1 MQILPKFSQ
10 IHADWSFWHA
20 ACGRL
25 PDRKGTI
32 SASREAEDENW
43 GRVSVGLGIRSARMF
58 EVRQKPEM
66 VERALLVRFYFDPRD
81 ADESESLL
89 EELGELVRT
98 LGIEVVESVLAR
110 SREMHKKLLCGT
122 GKAAEVAEL
131 AKAHECDV
139 IVIDNGLAPSQ
150 QREWEKLAD
159 CCVIDREEVI
169 LDIFAKRART
179 KEARLQVDLARMQY
193 ALPRLARMWGHL
205 DRETAGSGGDG
216 GGGTSRGMGE
226 KQIEVDRRLAH
237 MTIDRAK
244 RELELVRKQRKTQ
257 RKERERFETP
267 HAAIVGYTNAGKSTL
282 LNRLSG
288 ADVMAKDMLFA
299 TLDTTTRRIELPD
312 GQPLL
317 LTDTVGFIRNLPHRL
332 VEAFKATLEEA
343 VLADFLIHVLDA
355 TSPEV
360 ATFHDTTLE
369 VLKELGAEDKPMVVV
384 LNKTDLIDDP
394 ERLADL
400 RRRFPEAIVAAAA
413 TGAGMEDLLKA
424 CCVQLAA
431 RVRRK
436 TYRIPQQRAD
446 LVSLLHREAKVLSTE
461 YENDDI
467 IVGAV
472 VPAAIAGRL
481 EGFVLTHP

>member
-1 MQILPKFSQ
+1 
-10 IHADWSFWHA
+10 
-20 ACGRL
+20 
-25 PDRKGTI
+25 
-32 SASREAEDENW
+32 
-43 GRVSVGLGIRSARMF
+43 MF

-66 VERALLVRFYFDPRD
+66 VERALVVRLYFDVRE
-81 ADESESLL
+81 AEESESLL

-98 LGIEVVESVLAR
+98 LDIEVVESVLAR
-110 SREMHKKLLCGT
+110 SREMHKKFLCGT
-122 GKAAEVAEL
+122 GKAAEIVDL
-131 AKAHECDV
+131 ARAHECDV

-159 CCVIDREEVI
+159 LCVIDREEVI
-169 LDIFAKRART
+169 LDIFAKRAKT

-205 DRETAGSGGDG
+205 DREAAGSGGSQ

-237 MTIDRAK
+237 LTIDRAK

-257 RKERERFETP
+257 RKERERMETP
-267 HAAIVGYTNAGKSTL
+267 QAAIVGYTNAGKSTL
-282 LNRLSG
+282 LNILSG

-355 TSPEV
+355 TAPEIE
-360 ATFHDTTLE
+360 TFHDTTLA
-369 VLKELGAEDKPMVVV
+369 VLKELGAEDKPIISIINKIDRVTAPEV
-384 LNKTDLIDDP
+384 LANLHRK
-394 ERLADL
+394 
-400 RRRFPEAIVAAAA
+400 FPDAIQTSAV
-413 TGAGMEDLLKA
+413 TGLGLDELLKA
-424 CCVQLAA
+424 CCVALAA
-431 RVRRK
+431 RVRRQS
-436 TYRIPQQRAD
+436 YRIPQHRAD

-467 IVGAV
+467 IVSAV

-481 EGFVLTHP
+481 EAFALLHA

>member
-1 MQILPKFSQ
+1 
-10 IHADWSFWHA
+10 
-20 ACGRL
+20 
-25 PDRKGTI
+25 
-32 SASREAEDENW
+32 
-43 GRVSVGLGIRSARMF
+43 MF

-66 VERALLVRFYFDPRD
+66 VERALVVRFYFDPRE
-81 ADESESLL
+81 ADEAESLL

-98 LGIEVVESVLAR
+98 LEIEVVESVLAR

-131 AKAHECDV
+131 ARAHECDV

-150 QREWEKLAD
+150 QREWENLAD

-169 LDIFAKRART
+169 LDIFAKRAKT

-205 DRETAGSGGDG
+205 DRESAGSGGDA

-257 RKERERFETP
+257 RKERERLETP

-282 LNRLSG
+282 LNQLSG

-317 LTDTVGFIRNLPHRL
+317 ITDTVGFIRNLPHRL

-343 VLADFLIHVLDA
+343 VLADFLIHVLDSTA
-355 TSPEV
+355 PEIEK
-360 ATFHDTTLE
+360 FHDTTLA
-369 VLKELGAEDKPMVVV
+369 VLKELGAEDKPVVVV
-384 LNKTDLIDDP
+384 LNKTDLIEDP
-394 ERLADL
+394 ERMADL
-400 RRRFPEAIVAAAA
+400 RRRFPEAILAAAT
-413 TGAGMEDLLKA
+413 TGAGMDDLLKA

-472 VPAAIAGRL
+472 VPAVIAGRL
-481 EGFVLTHP
+481 EGFAQTHP